1 LAFIVMFSD
10 CYLAH
15 CQLRSCEQL
24 MMLSSA
30 NAKPQQSE
38 QVLPPIPT
46 SASIE

>member
-1 LAFIVMFSD
+1 
-10 CYLAH
+10 
-15 CQLRSCEQL
+15 L

-46 SASIE
+46 SASIEWVGMSFTNAMIIVDD